1 MKSAVL
7 AAPLVD
13 NQLSGKN
20 VNWQD
25 EYAEPLKFGVNTF
38 RTFVEAW
45 YDESFQNIVYS
56 DQHDDKVRAMIS
68 SILAG
73 YAWDKS
79 NPFVAKSKRR
89 VSVLAQICE

>member
-7 AAPLVD
+7 VAPLID
-13 NQLSGKN
+13 KQLSGES

-45 YDESFQNIVYS
+45 YDESFQNIVFH
-56 DQHDDKVRAMIS
+56 DQHDEKIREMIS

-79 NPFVAKSKRR
+79 NPLVAKSKRR
-89 VSVLAQICE
+89 VSVLAQICK